1 MNKRFFLQATAA
13 LAAAASF
20 GAVQAQTTPIKFQ
33 LDWRFEGPSAFFL
46 LPAAKGYF
54 KDAKLDVAVDAGNG
68 SGGAVTRVASGTYD
82 LGFADL
88 AALMEFH
95 ANNPDAPNKPV
106 AVMMVYN
113 NTPASVMALKKSGI
127 KTPADLAGK
136 KLGAPVFDAGRRA
149 FPIFAKANAVGNVAW
164 TAMDP
169 PLRETMLVRGDVDA
183 ITGFTFTSLLNIEA
197 RGVKADD
204 VVVLPYPDYGV
215 KLYGNAIIASPKIIK
230 ENPAAVKAFLAAFT
244 KGAKDVI
251 ADPAKA
257 IETVKARDGIINVP
271 LETRRLQL
279 AIDTVINSP
288 DARAEGFGQIKGP
301 RLSLM
306 ASQVSDAFGTKTRVK
321 ADDIWNGSFLPSTKE
336 LDILPKGKK

>member
-1 MNKRFFLQATAA
+1 MKKRSFLHSTAA
-13 LAAAASF
+13 AVLALTSISAS
-20 GAVQAQTTPIKFQ
+20 AQATPIKFQ
-33 LDWRFEGPSAFFL
+33 LDWRFEGPAALFL
-46 LPAAKGYF
+46 VPAAKGYF
-54 KDAKLDVAVDAGNG
+54 KDAKLDVTVDAGNG
-68 SGGAVTRVASGTYD
+68 SGGTVTRVASGAYD
-82 LGFADL
+82 MGFADL

-127 KTPADLAGK
+127 KSPTDLNGK

-149 FPIFAKANAVGNVAW
+149 FPIFAKANNVSGVQW

-183 ITGFTFTSLLNIEA
+183 ITGFTFTSLLNLEA
-197 RGVKADD
+197 RGVKAED
-204 VVVLPYPDYGV
+204 VVVLPYPDFGV
-215 KLYGNAIIASPKIIK
+215 KLYGNVIIASPKMVK
-230 ENPAAVKAFLAAFT
+230 ENPAAVKAFLQAFA
-244 KGAKDVI
+244 KGMKEVI
-251 ADPAKA
+251 AKPAEA
-257 IETVKARDGIINVP
+257 VEAVKARDGIINVP

-306 ASQVSDAFGTKTRVK
+306 ASQVSDAFATKTRVN
-321 ADDIWNGSFLPSTKE
+321 ADTIWNGSFLPTVAE
-336 LDILPKGKK
+336 LNVLPAKK

>member
-1 MNKRFFLQATAA
+1 MNAATLSICVDDYPHTMALHRGETASVTLNLAMQVVKPISKAFAPMVREGRFDISEMAIATFLMAKAA
-13 LAAAASF
+13 GRDL
-20 GAVQAQTTPIKFQ
+20 V
-33 LDWRFEGPSAFFL
+33 L
-46 LPAAKGYF
+46 LPLVVAERFQETAMFCRAGKGI
-54 KDAKLDVAVDAGNG
+54 N
-68 SGGAVTRVASGTYD
+68 S
-82 LGFADL
+82 
-88 AALMEFH
+88 
-95 ANNPDAPNKPV
+95 
-106 AVMMVYN
+106 
-113 NTPASVMALKKSGI
+113 
-127 KTPADLAGK
+127 PADLAGK

-149 FPIFAKANAVGNVAW
+149 FPIFAKANDVQNVAW

-197 RGVKADD
+197 RGVKAED
-204 VVVLPYPDYGV
+204 VVVMQYPDFGV
-215 KLYGNAIIASPKIIK
+215 KLYGNAIIASPKILK

-257 IETVKARDGIINVP
+257 IESVKARDGIINVA

-288 DARAEGFGQIKGP
+288 SARAEGFGQINAP
-301 RLSLM
+301 RMTLM
-306 ASQVSDAFGTKTRVK
+306 ASQVSDAFNTKTRVK
-321 ADDIWNGSFLPSTKE
+321 SEDIWNGSFLPTAKE